1 MTGAARLG
9 RRRGRAAPA
18 PITGAMALS
27 AARRI
32 VPEAISQGGRVSASP
47 QSPGRGISC
56 RKARFIGGGISVP
69 PASSTRPE

>member
-1 MTGAARLG
+1 MTGAARSG

-18 PITGAMALS
+18 SITGAMALS

-47 QSPGRGISC
+47 QSPGGDLM
-56 RKARFIGGGISVP
+56 
-69 PASSTRPE
+69 PEGEVRRWRD